1 MASMSANWCPCRIQ
15 HALAIAARSR
25 RRQDAWSRQ
34 RHCPG
39 EGRDPAWAPPACL
52 HVTMPRCVAS
62 GLVLW
67 TKCLLLGGVQQVPT
81 ASMLRP
87 RWAAVC
93 PATNVTALNA
103 CLAWLSKTQQ
113 CSTCLAVVVAQAPRG
128 CGWSRDSCC
137 LIWMSMLLC
146 PIGQT
151 CSPKSG
157 LVIARAEPL
166 SHSGWTRS
174 ALCPSWDAQ
183 GSTWA
188 VSGALI

>member
-1 MASMSANWCPCRIQ
+1 M
-15 HALAIAARSR
+15 
-25 RRQDAWSRQ
+25 
-34 RHCPG
+34 
-39 EGRDPAWAPPACL
+39 APPACL
-52 HVTMPRCVAS
+52 HVTMPRCVAR

-67 TKCLLLGGVQQVPT
+67 TNFLLLGRVQQVPT
-81 ASMLRP
+81 VNMLGP

-93 PATNVTALNA
+93 PAASVTALNA
-103 CLAWLSKTQQ
+103 CCAWLSKTQQ
-113 CSTCLAVVVAQAPRG
+113 CRTCLAVVVAQAPRG

-166 SHSGWTRS
+166 SHSGW
-174 ALCPSWDAQ
+174 DAQ
-183 GSTWA
+183 GSTWQW
-188 VSGALI
+188 VVP